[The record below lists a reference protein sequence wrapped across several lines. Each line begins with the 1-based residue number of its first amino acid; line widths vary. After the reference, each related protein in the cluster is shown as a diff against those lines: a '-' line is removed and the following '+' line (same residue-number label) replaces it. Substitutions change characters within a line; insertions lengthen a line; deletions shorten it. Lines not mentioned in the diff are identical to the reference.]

1 MIVIR
6 RLNLSRPHEGEAQSE
21 GVLPMQAKSFSAPR
35 TRFAMCTA
43 MAAALFAGLALR
55 PDVAHAQVVGA
66 EPESTSD
73 AAKLDPRLEKQVASA
88 EKSVAK
94 APRDAS
100 ARARLAQAYLAVGR
114 FGSAAQTFEDAVSL
128 GDLSPA
134 NTLGMALAYIGA
146 GRPIEAR
153 TVLVQARETIP
164 AGDYALALALA
175 GQPAQAVS
183 ILSDAVTHG
192 ENTAKARQ
200 NLAYAYALDGRWHE
214 AKLVAAQDLPADQL
228 DARLSQW
235 ALQASTETPQ
245 SRVAALLGA
254 PLRGDPGQPAM
265 LALGAAKSAPAM
277 VAAEA
282 PVSAPAPVR
291 DELPPA
297 RANAPVPQMAAVD
310 PAPLP
315 QAAPESASV
324 PSPESAP
331 VSAPAPQLAAVD
343 APAPIG
349 RQFVSNPVVQDISSY
364 RRADTPALRKVRER
378 VAQPQQAA
386 AVATRRHAVQ
396 LGAFSSA
403 ENAHRAVQLFASR
416 DPRLK
421 AHELQVTEAVVNGRR
436 YWRVA
441 AVGFDADAA
450 RSMCSTAR
458 GRGRDCFAYAVGRP
472 LPAMVKQPEAKQPE
486 AGERLAQR

>member
-1 MIVIR
+1 VIVIR
-6 RLNLSRPHEGEAQSE
+6 RLSLSRPHEGEAQSE

-35 TRFAMCTA
+35 ARFAMCTA

-55 PDVAHAQVVGA
+55 PDVAHAQIVGA

-153 TVLVQARETIP
+153 TVLIQARETIP

-265 LALGAAKSAPAM
+265 LALGAAKAVPAM
-277 VAAEA
+277 AAAEA
-282 PVSAPAPVR
+282 PVPAPAG
-291 DELPPA
+291 DELPPT
-297 RANAPVPQMAAVD
+297 RADAPVPQMAAVD

-315 QAAPESASV
+315 QAAPEPAPEPASV
-324 PSPESAP
+324 PAPE
-331 VSAPAPQLAAVD
+331 SAPAPQLAAVD

-364 RRADTPALRKVRER
+364 RRAETPALRKVRER
-378 VAQPQQAA
+378 LAQPQQAA
-386 AVATRRHAVQ
+386 AVATGRHAVQ

-441 AVGFDADAA
+441 AVGFDVDSA

-472 LPAMVKQPEAKQPE
+472 LPAMAKQPE

>member
-1 MIVIR
+1 VIVIR
-6 RLNLSRPHEGEAQSE
+6 RLNLSRPNEGEAQSE

-35 TRFAMCTA
+35 ARFAMCTA

-55 PDVAHAQVVGA
+55 PDVAHAQVAGA

-73 AAKLDPRLEKQVASA
+73 AAKFDPRLEKQVASA

-265 LALGAAKSAPAM
+265 LALGGAKSTPAM
-277 VAAEA
+277 AAAEA
-282 PVSAPAPVR
+282 PVSAPALVG

-297 RANAPVPQMAAVD
+297 RADAPVPQMAAVD

-315 QAAPESASV
+315 QAAPKPASV
-324 PSPESAP
+324 PAPE
-331 VSAPAPQLAAVD
+331 SAPAPQLAAVD

-349 RQFVSNPVVQDISSY
+349 RQFVSNPVVQDISGY

-386 AVATRRHAVQ
+386 AVVTGHHAVQ

-472 LPAMVKQPEAKQPE
+472 LPAIAKQPEAKQPE

>member
-1 MIVIR
+1 
-6 RLNLSRPHEGEAQSE
+6 
-21 GVLPMQAKSFSAPR
+21 MQAKSFSAPR
-35 TRFAMCTA
+35 ARFAMCTA

-55 PDVAHAQVVGA
+55 PDIAHAQVAGA
-66 EPESTSD
+66 GPESTSD

-128 GDLSPA
+128 SDLSPA

-265 LALGAAKSAPAM
+265 LALGGAKAVLAM
-277 VAAEA
+277 AAAEA
-282 PVSAPAPVR
+282 PVPAPAG
-291 DELPPA
+291 DELPPT
-297 RANAPVPQMAAVD
+297 RADAPVPQMAAVD

-315 QAAPESASV
+315 LAASV
-324 PSPESAP
+324 SSPESEP
-331 VSAPAPQLAAVD
+331 VTAPAPQLAAVD
-343 APAPIG
+343 APAPVG

-386 AVATRRHAVQ
+386 AVATGRHAVQ

-403 ENAHRAVQLFASR
+403 ENAHRAVQLFANR

-458 GRGRDCFAYAVGRP
+458 GRGPDCFAYAVGRP
-472 LPAMVKQPEAKQPE
+472 LPATTRQPE

>member
-1 MIVIR
+1 MIR

-35 TRFAMCTA
+35 ARFAMCTA

-55 PDVAHAQVVGA
+55 PDIAHAQVAGA

-94 APRDAS
+94 APRDAG

-192 ENTAKARQ
+192 ENTVKARQ

-235 ALQASTETPQ
+235 ALQASNETPQ

-254 PLRGDPGQPAM
+254 PLRGDPGQLAM
-265 LALGAAKSAPAM
+265 LALGGAKAAPAM
-277 VAAEA
+277 AAAEA
-282 PVSAPAPVR
+282 PVSAPAGN
-291 DELPPA
+291 ELPPA
-297 RANAPVPQMAAVD
+297 RADAPVPQMAAVD

-315 QAAPESASV
+315 QAAPEPASV
-324 PSPESAP
+324 ATPESAP
-331 VSAPAPQLAAVD
+331 VSAPAPQLAAAD
-343 APAPIG
+343 APAPVG
-349 RQFVSNPVVQDISSY
+349 RQFVSNPVVQDISGY

-386 AVATRRHAVQ
+386 AVATGRHAVQ

-458 GRGRDCFAYAVGRP
+458 GRGPDCFAYAVGRP
-472 LPAMVKQPEAKQPE
+472 LPATTKQPE